1 MSRNKKI
8 EKDQNPPPKSIKPK
22 GLMKLMRSTFIDEI
36 IRKEESQ
43 ALVGPRTISRKI
55 PTEIPQ
61 AADLPST
68 PYVEI
73 HSQINGTKQSFQ
85 VTKNLH
91 YNPSQEGKSCNLR
104 GEGETSETA
113 KAEP

>member
-43 ALVGPRTISRKI
+43 ALVGPRTISRKMNSYNL
-55 PTEIPQ
+55 EI
-61 AADLPST
+61 
-68 PYVEI
+68 
-73 HSQINGTKQSFQ
+73 SQFVVHFTFWVCIT
-85 VTKNLH
+85 
-91 YNPSQEGKSCNLR
+91 YER
-104 GEGETSETA
+104 
-113 KAEP
+113 